1 MSIAL
6 RMDFDAANGRRAAK
20 GSKNGPQARRRLAL
34 AAIYEGSSRSEA
46 ARISGVTV
54 QIVRDW
60 WTARHAEPSRAVQ
73 VAVQGLGKVLAGS
86 GVGPVWMRS
95 YGRSKLPCRAVPH
108 MGQSHDR
115 TPVHRPRPDAGRSPR
130 PKERKM

>member
-1 MSIAL
+1 MFAMPIAL
-6 RMDFDAANGRRAAK
+6 RTDFDADTCRRAAK

-73 VAVQGLGKVLAGS
+73 VAVQGLGKVLAGKWCGACLDAFIRPFKTS
-86 GVGPVWMRS
+86 LS
-95 YGRSKLPCRAVPH
+95 GRSTY
-108 MGQSHDR
+108 G
-115 TPVHRPRPDAGRSPR
+115 
-130 PKERKM
+130 PKP